1 MKSSL
6 LRALLL
12 SASLLVSACMQSH
25 VGTNIN
31 AAALTNAGSGVVV
44 MYTPITR
51 GWGCHTGSVILATYD
66 AATGG
71 YRGAERVN
79 FQSMGLLGGGLDVSE
94 INVPAGTYG
103 IVELECGTSH
113 QHSSWHS
120 KVISRDGLF
129 SVDSVVYEKALAIF
143 DVKPGEVVNIGSI
156 RPLTTQPGMGWR
168 TGSFVS
174 IIEPLP
180 AEVMARFQ
188 AARPD
193 LAAVMVTRLMRPA
206 EAAPGQMLPPP
217 GMAPRAPAA
226 AAAPAG
232 APAQSAA
239 K

>member
-1 MKSSL
+1 MKIALSRPLFLSL
-6 LRALLL
+6 ALLL
-12 SASLLVSACMQSH
+12 SACMQSH

-31 AAALTNAGSGVVV
+31 PGVLTNAGSGVVV
-44 MYTPITR
+44 LYTPITR
-51 GWGCHTGSVILATYD
+51 GFGCHTGSVILATYD
-66 AATGG
+66 AAAGG
-71 YRGAERVN
+71 YRGAERVY

-103 IVELECGTSH
+103 IVSLGCGTSH
-113 QHSSWHS
+113 QHSTWQA

-129 SVDSVVYEKALAIF
+129 SVDSIVYEKPLAVF

-180 AEVMARFQ
+180 SEVMARFQ

-193 LAAVMVTRLMRPA
+193 LAAVMVTRLMR
-206 EAAPGQMLPPP
+206 APEPSPS
-217 GMAPRAPAA
+217 ASAPAP
-226 AAAPAG
+226 PAG
-232 APAQSAA
+232 APAPGAA

>member
-6 LRALLL
+6 LRALSL
-12 SASLLVSACMQSH
+12 SATLLLSACMQSH
-25 VGTNIN
+25 VSTNIN
-31 AAALTNAGSGVVV
+31 AAALTNAGSGIVV

-71 YRGAERVN
+71 YRGAQRVH

-103 IVELECGTSH
+103 ISELECGTSH

-193 LAAVMVTRLMRPA
+193 LAAVMVTRLMRPP
-206 EAAPGQMLPPP
+206 EPGPSASTQSTSAGVP
-217 GMAPRAPAA
+217 AQAA
-226 AAAPAG
+226 A
-232 APAQSAA
+232 